1 MPTRP
6 KKYHFIYKTTCI
18 KTGKFYIGMHST
30 DRIEDGYI
38 GSGQRLWHSINY
50 HGKENHKIEI
60 LEFCQDR
67 ESLALRE
74 REIVNEDLLEN
85 PKCMNLCLGGETG
98 FTEDQRSK
106 GAISSNQKNWKDP
119 IYAKKMKE
127 VSSEVMKKL
136 WQDPESSKRLLEGA
150 GKSFKGKKHTEE
162 AKKTIGDKISKAQKA
177 EKNSQFGTCWINN
190 PIEKT
195 NRKIKKEE
203 IKKYLQEGWE
213 SGMKM
218 DFFKR

>member
-1 MPTRP
+1 MARKE
-6 KKYHFIYKTTCI
+6 KKYHYIYKITCLI
-18 KTGKFYIGMHST
+18 NNRYYIGMHST
-30 DRIEDGYI
+30 HNVNDDYMGGGKRIKN
-38 GSGQRLWHSINY
+38 SIKK
-50 HGKENHKIEI
+50 HGKESHIREI
-60 LEFCQDR
+60 LEFFDNR
-67 ESLALRE
+67 EDLKNRE
-74 REIVNEDLLEN
+74 KQLVNEELLN
-85 PKCMNLCLGGETG
+85 DPMCMNINLGGEGGWLPEWQT
-98 FTEDQRSK
+98 K

-195 NRKIKKEE
+195 NRRIKKEE

-218 DFFKR
+218 DLFKR